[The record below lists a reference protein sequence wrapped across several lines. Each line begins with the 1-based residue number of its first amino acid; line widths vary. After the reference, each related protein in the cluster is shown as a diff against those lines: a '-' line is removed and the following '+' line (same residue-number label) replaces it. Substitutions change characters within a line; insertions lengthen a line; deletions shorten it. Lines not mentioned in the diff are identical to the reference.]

1 MSSDGISSDDVNF
14 SLPGAEGDPAEQE
27 RKQLAEALAMSAR
40 ESALEEER
48 RSKEDDELMRRIL
61 ELSIVEQ

>member
-1 MSSDGISSDDVNF
+1 MCPSEVSTEDVNF
-14 SLPGAEGDPAEQE
+14 LPDGAEADQAEQE
-27 RKQLAEALAMSAR
+27 RILLAEALAISAR

-61 ELSIVEQ
+61 ELSLVEK